1 MELGHMPYRKGR
13 TYEDYVG
20 ERGRLRLGTKKWR
33 KVVREVV
40 DQLSRVLEVD
50 YVVVGGGN
58 SKRLKNPAENERL
71 GDNDNA
77 FAGGLRLWE
86 SAGHPLRMASKRVE

>member
-1 MELGHMPYRKGR
+1 MPYRNGR

-20 ERGRLRLGTKKWR
+20 ERGRRRLGTKKWR
-33 KVVREVV
+33 KVVRAVV
-40 DQLSRVLEVD
+40 DQLAKVLEVD

-58 SKRLKNPAENERL
+58 AKRLDSLLENERL

-77 FAGGLRLWE
+77 FGGGLRLWE
-86 SAGHPLRMASKRVE
+86 SSGHPLRIESKRRLLPRR